1 MLFLDGRIER
11 IITFCSDICFF
22 KFQNSFYFLCLFINR
37 LFICFFYAR
46 VVQNVLILFKWLGL
60 FEKLI
65 LSILRWCL
73 WRGMYILALG
83 VLFISLRII
92 IFCWLNLPFYVDFLL
107 VFGWIWI
114 FTWKGNSLLDFR
126 KERINWKFLIINIW
140 YIFLL
145 TKLFYF
151 LKV

>member
-37 LFICFFYAR
+37 LFIWFFYAW
-46 VVQNVLILFKWLGL
+46 VVQNVLILFKWLRL
-60 FEKLI
+60 FEKNI
-65 LSILRWCL
+65 LSIFRWCL
-73 WRGMYILALG
+73 WWSMNILALK
-83 VLFISLRII
+83 VLLISLRII
-92 IFCWLNLPFYVDFLL
+92 IFCRLNLLFYVDFLL
-107 VFGWIWI
+107 VFGWIRI
-114 FTWKGNSLLDFR
+114 FTWKWNSLLDFR
-126 KERINWKFLIINIW
+126 KERINWKFFIINIS

>member
-1 MLFLDGRIER
+1 MLLLDWRTER
-11 IITFCSDICFF
+11 IITFCSCICFL
-22 KFQNSFYFLCLFINR
+22 KFQNSFYFLCLYINR
-37 LFICFFYAR
+37 RFIWFFYAW
-46 VVQNVLILFKWLGL
+46 VVKNVLILFKWLRL
-60 FEKLI
+60 FEKSI
-65 LSILRWCL
+65 LSIFRWCL
-73 WRGMYILALG
+73 WRGMYIWDLR
-83 VLFISLRII
+83 VLLISLRII
-92 IFCWLNLPFYVDFLL
+92 FFCWLNLSFYVDFLL
-107 VFGWIWI
+107 VFCWIWI